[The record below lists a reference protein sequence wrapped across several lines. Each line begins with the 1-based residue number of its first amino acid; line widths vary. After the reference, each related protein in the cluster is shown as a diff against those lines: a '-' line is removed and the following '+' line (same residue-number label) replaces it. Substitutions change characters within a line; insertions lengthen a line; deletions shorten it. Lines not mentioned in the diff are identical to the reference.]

1 MVKIFNNEL
10 FGPKHSINYF
20 FYNSDGWTSG
30 VYVKIQLFYKAAIFL
45 GCSSVQFEILS
56 FVDLS
61 NGSRSDYPNSSNM
74 LRPQI
79 LTWDRFLPILFHC
92 QEQYINYLGVL
103 NSLCWSLHSK
113 LSKKAWHLKTGPLD
127 QKLWTFF

>member
-1 MVKIFNNEL
+1 MYKRQVKILIYRKFPN
-10 FGPKHSINYF
+10 PHQKCSIIIH
-20 FYNSDGWTSG
+20 NSDASTSG
-30 VYVKIQLFYKAAIFL
+30 LYVKIQLFYKAAIFL

-74 LRPQI
+74 LRPGI
-79 LTWDRFLPILFHC
+79 LTRDSFLPILFHC
-92 QEQYINYLGVL
+92 QAQYINYLGVL

-113 LSKKAWHLKTGPLD
+113 LSKKA
-127 QKLWTFF
+127 